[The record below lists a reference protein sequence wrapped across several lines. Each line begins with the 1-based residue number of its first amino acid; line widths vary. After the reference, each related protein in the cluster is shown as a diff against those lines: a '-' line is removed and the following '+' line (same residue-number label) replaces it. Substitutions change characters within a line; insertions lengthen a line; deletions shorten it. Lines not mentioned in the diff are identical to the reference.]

1 MQLMRQVLVTGASSG
16 IGRATARAFAELGDT
31 VAVHYAT
38 DREGAEH
45 TRSEL
50 PGEGHTIVSGDIGDP
65 EQARNLVEQA
75 VSALGSLDVL
85 VNNAAVAPSA
95 VNRHPIADTSYD
107 DWCAIWTRM
116 VDVNLLGSARVTW
129 AAAQHMTAGGCIINV
144 GSRGAF
150 RGEPE
155 HPAYGATKAALHA
168 LGQSLAIA
176 LAPRGIAVSSVAPG
190 FVSSER
196 QQPKLNSHEGAALRQ
211 QSPLGRVGTPAE
223 VAAAIVFLASP
234 EAQWATGTILDLNG
248 ASHLRT

>member
-1 MQLMRQVLVTGASSG
+1 MRKVLVTGASSG
-16 IGRATARAFAELGDT
+16 IGRATARAFADLGDT

-38 DREGAEH
+38 DRLGAEH
-45 TRSEL
+45 TRAAL
-50 PGEGHTIVSGDIGDP
+50 PGGGHTIVSGDIGNP
-65 EQARNLVEQA
+65 AQARNLVEQA

-85 VNNAAVAPSA
+85 VNNAAVAPTTA
-95 VNRHPIADTSYD
+95 NRHPITDTSYD
-107 DWCAIWTRM
+107 QWCTVWQHM
-116 VDVNLLGSARVTW
+116 VNVNLLGSANVIW
-129 AAAQHMTAGGCIINV
+129 AAAQHMAAGGRIINV

-155 HPAYGATKAALHA
+155 HPAYGASKAALHA

-196 QQPKLNSHEGAALRQ
+196 QQPKLSSEEGTALRQ

-223 VAAAIVFLASP
+223 VASAIVYLASP
-234 EAQWATGTILDLNG
+234 EAEWTTGAILDVNG